1 MIKEITTAQALTFN
15 FQDEW
20 HQDFYKWKKHL
31 LIGSKYWP
39 QLKNFYTSPEQ
50 WLGHFGH
57 SGLEAVYF
65 YTICENEMYDGFLE
79 SSKHGAGIKLGR
91 YLPEYTK
98 DLWSVNWSCCNRK
111 HVDFNRRLGY
121 EVASMADLTPDYRG
135 YLLCRKK

>member
-1 MIKEITTAQALTFN
+1 
-15 FQDEW
+15 
-20 HQDFYKWKKHL
+20 
-31 LIGSKYWP
+31 
-39 QLKNFYTSPEQ
+39 
-50 WLGHFGH
+50 
-57 SGLEAVYF
+57 
-65 YTICENEMYDGFLE
+65 MYDGFLE

>member
-1 MIKEITTAQALTFN
+1 LIKEISTAQALTFN

-20 HQDFYKWKKHL
+20 HKDFYKWKKHL
-31 LIGSKYWP
+31 LIAGKVWP
-39 QLKNFYTSPEQ
+39 QLKKFYNSPEQ

-65 YTICENEMYDGFLE
+65 YTIKDGEMYDGFLE
-79 SSKHGAGIKLGR
+79 SWKIGAGIKLGR

-98 DLWSVNWSCCNRK
+98 DLWTTNWSMCNRK
-111 HVDFNRRLGY
+111 HLDFNSRLGY
-121 EVASMADLTPDYRG
+121 TVEGMNQLTPDYKG